1 MTVNIRFATAEDQA
15 TCIDF
20 IGTLNGGPVRD
31 DWHVT
36 FAALVTR
43 ERGAVYVAED
53 DGLGLLGV
61 ATVSFNLAV
70 RYGGEY
76 CQLEELYVDPKA
88 RGRNCGGL
96 LLQAVINSARERG
109 CAEVGL
115 YITHRHAANRP
126 FYEKFDFEEVG
137 VEVRQRLD

>member
-1 MTVNIRFATAEDQA
+1 M
-15 TCIDF
+15 
-20 IGTLNGGPVRD
+20 
-31 DWHVT
+31 
-36 FAALVTR
+36 
-43 ERGAVYVAED
+43 
-53 DGLGLLGV
+53 
-61 ATVSFNLAV
+61 

-96 LLQAVINSARERG
+96 LLRAVIDSARKRG

-126 FYEKFDFEEVG
+126 FYEKFGFEDVG

>member
-1 MTVNIRFATAEDQA
+1 MSVTIRHATAEDRA
-15 TCIDF
+15 ICIDF
-20 IGTLNGGPVRD
+20 IGTLNGGPVLD
-31 DWHVT
+31 SWSAT
-36 FAALVTR
+36 FDALIER
-43 ERGAVYVAED
+43 ERGAIYVAED
-53 DGLGLLGV
+53 DELGVLGV
-61 ATVSFNLAV
+61 ASVSFNLAI
-70 RYGGEY
+70 RFGGEY

-96 LLQAVINSARERG
+96 LLQAVIDSARERG

-126 FYEKFDFEEVG
+126 FYEKFGFEDVG